1 MWAYQIWAQWEL
13 SRSWG
18 AFAWLLKQICLDCF
32 LFMEWFTT
40 PYFCFSFP
48 YRYPSFLNTMKKTK
62 FSRKLTEMAY
72 QIWAL
77 VGAHQI
83 MTAPSQDLNSET
95 DLPGF
100 RSTKSVR
107 FIFFH
112 YLNLINM
119 IFSRKHF
126 WAQME
131 LARTI

>member
-1 MWAYQIWAQWEL
+1 
-13 SRSWG
+13 
-18 AFAWLLKQICLDCF
+18 
-32 LFMEWFTT
+32 
-40 PYFCFSFP
+40 
-48 YRYPSFLNTMKKTK
+48 
-62 FSRKLTEMAY
+62 MAY